1 MVQVSSS
8 DVWKST
14 KALQICKAT
23 EGLENMKGEKRSNK
37 KITEKVIYS
46 IS

>member
-8 DVWKST
+8 DVWKSM
-14 KALQICKAT
+14 KALQMDRAT
-23 EGLENMKGEKRSNK
+23 EGLENMKGEKKSNR
-37 KITEKVIYS
+37 KITGKVIYS